1 MSIVKPKVKIKP
13 KHTKGKYKGKDKID
27 HKNPD
32 VTDIVLMLKR
42 RRDQVEDHRKMLEY
56 KKREKELERDRN
68 RRKGVNTERQKW
80 LERADFDKSVDQGT
94 KSYIDELARQN
105 KKYDVPPKVDKILK
119 KKKK

>member
-68 RRKGVNTERQKW
+68 RRKGVNTERQKY
-80 LERADFDKSVDQGT
+80 LERVDLSDERADHGT
-94 KSYIDELARQN
+94 KFYKDELARQD
-105 KKYDVPPKVDKILK
+105 KKYNVPPKVDKILK
-119 KKKK
+119 KKK